1 MKKVL
6 IITYYW
12 SPAGGPGVQ
21 RWLKFVKYLR
31 NFGIEPIVYIPENP
45 TYPIIDKNIG
55 DDLPKNITILK
66 KKIIEPYS
74 LASLF
79 SKEKT
84 KKISSGIIPS
94 KQLNWVDKL
103 LLWVRGNIFIPDARV
118 LWVKPSVKYLEKYII
133 ENQIDTIITTAPPH
147 SVHLIGKELKKRL
160 NIRWIADFRDPWTN
174 IGYHSELRLTK
185 SSAKKHSDLEKSV
198 LQSADTIIVTS
209 PSTKKEFQS
218 KTEQPIVLI
227 TNGFDNELSQNIIPS
242 SKFFISHIGSLL
254 TERNP
259 KTLWQVLED
268 LVNENKEFANDL
280 HLCLAG
286 KVSDEVISD
295 LKIHQLYKYTEFKGY
310 ISHNEAIELQ
320 HYSQILLLLEINHEK
335 TQGIIPGK
343 LFEYMAANRPILAMG
358 YKEWDAGEIIKQ
370 TNTGTVVPS
379 DNYQKIKQT
388 ILNYYDLFKKGN
400 LTANSSEISN
410 YHRKQLTKKLAELI

>member
-94 KQLNWVDKL
+94 KQLNWIDKL
-103 LLWVRGNIFIPDARV
+103 LLWVRGNVFIPDARV

-218 KTEQPIVLI
+218 KTEQPIVLMMNYFKI
-227 TNGFDNELSQNIIPS
+227 LFL
-242 SKFFISHIGSLL
+242 
-254 TERNP
+254 
-259 KTLWQVLED
+259 
-268 LVNENKEFANDL
+268 LVNFL
-280 HLCLAG
+280 FHTLA
-286 KVSDEVISD
+286 
-295 LKIHQLYKYTEFKGY
+295 
-310 ISHNEAIELQ
+310 
-320 HYSQILLLLEINHEK
+320 HY
-335 TQGIIPGK
+335 
-343 LFEYMAANRPILAMG
+343 
-358 YKEWDAGEIIKQ
+358 
-370 TNTGTVVPS
+370 
-379 DNYQKIKQT
+379 
-388 ILNYYDLFKKGN
+388 
-400 LTANSSEISN
+400 
-410 YHRKQLTKKLAELI
+410 